1 MMSYNSIHEY
11 LDHVF
16 ADSLNPST
24 DEIITAKK
32 QYWRWYLNAYQQERR
47 SRIKEYTLGF
57 DAEKMQRIHKKRDE
71 LSVSEFLYHCV
82 FSALESDKTIDT
94 GQLNTICSQQ
104 QEIIGL
110 LEEIIDNDATEM
122 TESLLDK
129 MEALEVQLIQLK

>member
-1 MMSYNSIHEY
+1 MSYNSIHEY

-16 ADSLNPST
+16 ADSSNPST
-24 DEIITAKK
+24 EEIIAAKK
-32 QYWRWYLNAYQQERR
+32 QYWRQYLNHYQQKRR

-57 DAEKMQRIHKKRDE
+57 DAEKMQCIHRKRGG

-94 GQLNTICSQQ
+94 GQLNTICNQQ

-122 TESLLDK
+122 TASLLDK
-129 MEALEVQLIQLK
+129 MEVLEVQLLQLK